1 MASKLP
7 PMMRPVDAF
16 IYRAQ
21 DPAPAICL
29 ISRNFTRK
37 KQPPTQR
44 TKVEMIVPR
53 ATRFPKSL
61 LAQLKTEVRSTS
73 PPQISPAIRQKTSTK
88 LSYPHERQK
97 LPEPLAELDKFTVQ
111 DGKVKRLPSS
121 KFEVEALEAEEDSPS
136 PYRGR
141 LNSKPDLS
149 SIVTLNRDNQE
160 LERRLKTLTTS
171 IRTFNGSTGL
181 QSAHLQAALTRRDSL
196 PQSHAP
202 TTRSQTVVNL
212 LTHNKQLLYNVASHT
227 EIPAKDPAWQRTIR
241 QSAMKFRSDAW
252 VSEDPIIMRRTVTG
266 GSFRRLYLSP
276 GEERQ
281 DLVVAKYPFCRTCVT
296 HSSPVQ
302 VYLGR
307 P

>member
-29 ISRNFTRK
+29 ISRNFTRQ

-44 TKVEMIVPR
+44 TKAEMIVPK
-53 ATRFPKSL
+53 ATRFPRSF
-61 LAQLKTEVRSTS
+61 LAQLKSEVRSPS
-73 PPQISPAIRQKTSTK
+73 PSLISPAIRQKTNAK
-88 LSYPHERQK
+88 LSYPRERQK

-111 DGKVKRLPSS
+111 DGKVKRLHSS
-121 KFEVEALEAEEDSPS
+121 KFEVEAIEAEEDSPS

-149 SIVTLNRDNQE
+149 SIVTLNKDNQE
-160 LERRLKTLTTS
+160 LERRLRALTSS
-171 IRTFNGSTGL
+171 IRTFNGGTDL
-181 QSAHLQAALTRRDSL
+181 QSVRLQPSLTRRDSP
-196 PQSHAP
+196 PQSRAP

-212 LTHNKQLLYNVASHT
+212 LAHNKQLLYNVPSHT
-227 EIPAKDPAWQRTIR
+227 DIPAKDPTWQRTIR
-241 QSAMKFRSDAW
+241 QSAMKLHSEDW
-252 VSEDPIIMRRTVTG
+252 VSEDPIVMRRTVTG

-276 GEERQ
+276 GEERL
-281 DLVVAKYPFCRTCVT
+281 DLVVAKYPYCGTCVT